1 MQNILVAGRLT
12 LAQVQALTATVQQ
25 HPTIRLTVYTPTVVS
40 AWPASVDLIAGD
52 LTDAVGLTAAMLD
65 QDLVLVQLES
75 SALTKQT
82 QSITAAMTASSTAPL
97 VLSMPESVLT
107 MAQKTVK
114 WYQGHRQRKQL
125 GEIRR
130 VEQLLRQS
138 QLNFTLIQG
147 TTTADTT
154 VYNRAMSQTWPTA
167 VPIRRQLA
175 LTDYL
180 SREFNLPF
188 VA

>member
-12 LAQVQALTATVQQ
+12 LSQVQALTAAIQQ
-25 HPTIRLTVYTPTVVS
+25 HPTVRLTVYTPSVIS
-40 AWPASVDLIAGD
+40 AWPASVDLIVGD
-52 LTDAVGLTAAMLD
+52 LTDTVGLTAAMLD
-65 QDLVLVQLES
+65 KDMVLVQLES
-75 SALTKQT
+75 SALTRQT
-82 QSITAAMTASSTAPL
+82 QSITAAMTANTTAPV

-107 MAQKTVK
+107 MAQKTIK
-114 WYQGHRQRKQL
+114 WYQGYRQRKQL
-125 GEIRR
+125 AEIRK

-138 QLNFTLIQG
+138 QLNFTLIQS

-167 VPIRRQLA
+167 VPIRRQLV

-180 SREFNLPF
+180 SRDFKLPF